1 MSTIKVFNPA
11 GDAASEMS
19 VADGTL
25 VLDRGAQAVKDTV
38 VAIMNGWR
46 AGTASTK
53 TKAEVSGSG
62 KKPFKQKGTG
72 RARAGTTRNP
82 VWRGG
87 GVAFGPKPRDY
98 SVKVNKKVARLAFQ
112 RALSDK
118 IASGDLLVVEKF
130 EVAEPKTKL
139 VAPILKKM
147 GIERTCLIVV
157 STDATCG
164 DANDNFFY
172 GVGNI
177 PNVFVCS
184 SAEVNVYLL
193 CRFAKI
199 VATKEAM
206 NELLERL
213 PQAAS
218 EEEMA

>member
-11 GDAASEMS
+11 GDSAGEMS
-19 VADGTL
+19 VAQGTL

-53 TKAEVSGSG
+53 TKAEVAGSG
-62 KKPFKQKGTG
+62 KKPHKQKGTG
-72 RARAGTTRNP
+72 RARVGTTRNP

-98 SVKVNKKVARLAFQ
+98 SVKVNKKVAQLAFR

-118 IASGDLLVVEKF
+118 IASGDLAVIEKF
-130 EVAEPKTKL
+130 EIAEPKTRL
-139 VAPILKKM
+139 VAPLLKKI
-147 GIERTCLIVV
+147 GIDRTCLVVV
-157 STDATCG
+157 SFDAQSA

-177 PNVFVCS
+177 PGVFVCS

-193 CRFAKI
+193 CRFNKI
-199 VATKEAM
+199 LVTREAM
-206 NELLERL
+206 DELLERL
-213 PQAAS
+213 PQTAT
-218 EEEMA
+218 EEEQA